1 MSLPTYLDIDPKL
14 VDVVKFEGINF
25 IFTWI
30 GALVRLVHGL
40 MLQDDPIVISQILDA
55 IMLGLLPLGYTISR
69 VWARMRQQAEPPK
82 VVLITGA
89 GGEGLGAMLA
99 LQYAGPSTRKLILTD
114 VHRESLEAV
123 AEACRAKGTPEV
135 VLVEADVCDESAMRE
150 LARDHSDV
158 DLVIANA
165 GELTIITG

>member
-99 LQYAGPSTRKLILTD
+99 LQ
-114 VHRESLEAV
+114 
-123 AEACRAKGTPEV
+123 
-135 VLVEADVCDESAMRE
+135 
-150 LARDHSDV
+150 
-158 DLVIANA
+158 
-165 GELTIITG
+165 